1 MPILHWLNRE
11 ESLTVADKTPYRV
24 LEEVPSLS
32 RGEEGTQNML
42 VQGDNLDALKS
53 LLPYYAGQVKC
64 IYIDPPYN
72 TGHAFEHYDD
82 NVEHSTWLSL
92 MVPRLTLLRDFLSEE
107 GSIWISLDDDEFHY
121 VKVIC
126 DEIFG
131 RGNFVATNI
140 WQKRTSPDMRASLS
154 DAHEYVLTY
163 ARNKAAFK
171 SAINKLPLSEE
182 HEKNFKNPDNDPHG
196 PWTST
201 DYTAQGYRPNQ
212 MYEIVT
218 PSGAVYT
225 PPTGKCWKNIES
237 VYLAQKAEGRF
248 WFGRDGSAMPRR
260 KTYLS
265 EREGLVP
272 WTWWTNKEVGHYQ
285 ESKKEIV
292 ALFGVDNVF
301 ETPKPERLIKRI
313 IELSTNSGDLVMD
326 SFLGSGTTAAVAHK
340 MGRQYIGI
348 EMGDHAVTHCVPR
361 LEKVIEGE
369 QGGISKS
376 VGWQGGGGFRFYRL
390 GETVFDEYGEINP
403 DISFDALAS
412 HIWFTETY
420 QPRQLGAP
428 LSTCLGVH
436 QRTAYSLLYNGVLK
450 DRSVSGGN
458 VLTRKTLSIILEDIG
473 EAEYDKIVVYGESCR
488 LSPAT
493 LQEYRIVFKQT
504 PYDVRS

>member
-1 MPILHWLNRE
+1 MPILHWLNRD

-92 MVPRLTLLRDFLSEE
+92 MLPRLTLLRDFLSED
-107 GSIWISLDDDEFHY
+107 GSIWISIDDDEGHY
-121 VKVIC
+121 LKVLC
-126 DEIFG
+126 DEVFG
-131 RGNFVATNI
+131 RANFINTVV
-140 WQKRTSPDMRASLS
+140 WEKKYSPANDAKWLS
-154 DAHEYVLTY
+154 DSHDFILVY
-163 ARNKAAFK
+163 AKRKEVWRPNLLQRTAEMN
-171 SAINKLPLSEE
+171 SRY
-182 HEKNFKNPDNDPHG
+182 KNLDNDVRG
-196 PWTST
+196 PWKPGDISVRTYNANS
-201 DYTAQGYRPNQ
+201 DYPIT
-212 MYEIVT
+212 T
-218 PSGAVYT
+218 
-225 PPTGKCWKNIES
+225 PTGRIVNPPLGRCWAFSKEKFTEL
-237 VYLAQKAEGRF
+237 VAENRI
-248 WFGRDGSAMPRR
+248 WFGKDGNNVPAVKRFLNEVKDGMTAMTIW
-260 KTYLS
+260 KYS
-265 EREGLVP
+265 
-272 WTWWTNKEVGHYQ
+272 EVGHNQ
-285 ESKKEIV
+285 DAKKEAKV
-292 ALFGVDNVF
+292 FNSENVF
-301 ETPKPERLIKRI
+301 ATPKPERLLERI
-313 IELSTNSGDLVMD
+313 LTLASNPGDLVMD

-361 LEKVIEGE
+361 LEKVIDGE

-458 VLTRKTLSIILEDIG
+458 VLTRKTLAIILEDIG